1 MTVAHD
7 VGGAPRV
14 SIWNDPRLR
23 AIFFQVILVAVL
35 IFLTWEMVQNTIA
48 NLQKLNKD
56 LGFAFLSKSAGF
68 DIIQHLVEYSSASN
82 YGMALYVG
90 FLNTV
95 LISILGIIGA
105 TIIGFVMGIMRLS
118 RNWLAARIATVY
130 IDFFRN
136 IPLLLQIFIWYK
148 FVIQFLP
155 EQKQALN
162 PLGVFFISNRGL
174 MMPRPEFGD
183 LAWLGGM
190 GLITAVVVGW
200 LVRRW
205 ARIRQAATG
214 QPFPVFL
221 TFLALLIGLPLLGL
235 ALAGFPLSWDI
246 PQKTVFNF
254 KGGYTVI
261 PELIAMFLALSIY
274 TGTFIAEAVR
284 AGVQAVSH
292 GQTEASHALGLRN
305 ASTLRLVVV
314 PQAMRVVI
322 PPLAST
328 YLSLTKNS
336 SLAVAIGY
344 PDLVATGGT
353 VLNQTGK
360 AIEIVGLWMVVY
372 LSLSLFTSLLMNWFN
387 ARMKLVER

>member
-1 MTVAHD
+1 MSAIAEVRDTAK
-7 VGGAPRV
+7 V
-14 SIWNDPRLR
+14 SFWNDPRIR
-23 AIFFQVILVAVL
+23 SIFFQAILVAVL
-35 IFLTWEMVQNTIA
+35 LFLLWEIVQNTAA

-56 LGFAFLSKSAGF
+56 LGFAFLSKTAGF
-68 DIIQHLVEYSSASN
+68 DIIQQLVPYSSSSN

-95 LISILGIIGA
+95 LISILGIGGA
-105 TIIGFVMGIMRLS
+105 TVIGFIMGIMRLS
-118 RNWLAARIATVY
+118 KNWLAARIATVY

-136 IPLLLQIFIWYK
+136 VPLLLQIFIWYK

-155 EQKQALN
+155 DQKVALN
-162 PLGVFFISNRGL
+162 PLGLFFISNRGL

-183 LAWLGGM
+183 LAWLS
-190 GLITAVVVGW
+190 GLGFLAAIILSY

-221 TFLALLIGLPLLGL
+221 TSLALLVLLPLSGL
-235 ALAGFPLSWDI
+235 ALAGFPVIWDI

-254 KGGYTVI
+254 RGGYTVI

-284 AGVQAVSH
+284 AGVQSVSH

-344 PDLVATGGT
+344 PDLMATGGT

-360 AIEIVGLWMVVY
+360 AIEIVSLWMVVY
-372 LSLSLFTSLLMNWFN
+372 LSLSLLTSLFMNWFN